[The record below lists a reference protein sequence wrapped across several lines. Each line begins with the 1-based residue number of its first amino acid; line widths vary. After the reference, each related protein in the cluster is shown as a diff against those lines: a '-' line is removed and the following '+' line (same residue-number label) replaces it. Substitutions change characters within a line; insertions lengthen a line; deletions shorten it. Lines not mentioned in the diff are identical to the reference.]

1 MKPVAVFKAANKTL
15 KAVGCSRTV
24 SRFVEN
30 MRGKYASILLFLV
43 LVVGGLSGVKTLQ
56 IRKLMAQTMTNP
68 PETVSSVVVHEDR
81 WQGALTAI
89 GSITAVQGV
98 TITPEI
104 PGTVKKI
111 AFESGAAVA
120 QGDLLVLLDVS
131 NEEAQL
137 RSIEAQSELAK
148 INLARAKALRAE
160 NTVSQSELDTA
171 EATLKQAQ
179 ASADAIKAT
188 IEKKT
193 IRAPFAGRLG
203 IRQINLGQY
212 LETGKPIV
220 SLQSLAPVHVDFSL
234 PQQDLARLK
243 KDMRVRLTTDAYP
256 GRSFEGVLT
265 AMNPDL
271 DADTRS
277 VGLQATLENAD
288 QALRPGMY
296 ARVELLLSEEQQVLV
311 IPATSILSAP
321 YGDSV
326 YVIEPKAGTNGA
338 TSELVVRQQFV
349 RTDRARGDFVAVESG
364 LKAGER
370 IVSSGL
376 FKLRNGMA
384 VIENNSL
391 SPKNEQAPTPPDR

>member
-1 MKPVAVFKAANKTL
+1 
-15 KAVGCSRTV
+15 
-24 SRFVEN
+24 
-30 MRGKYASILLFLV
+30 MRSTYASILLLLA
-43 LVVGGLSGVKTLQ
+43 LVVGGLSGLKALQ
-56 IRKLMAQTMTNP
+56 IRTLMAAAQSMANP
-68 PETVSSVVVHEDR
+68 PETVSSVIVREGR
-81 WQGALTAI
+81 WQGVLTAI

-111 AFESGAAVA
+111 AFESGATVA
-120 QGDLLVLLDVS
+120 QGDLLVLLDIS
-131 NEEAQL
+131 TEEAQL
-137 RSIEAQSELAK
+137 RSIEAQAELAK

-160 NTVSQSELDTA
+160 HTVSQSELDTA
-171 EATLKQAQ
+171 EATLKQTQ

-193 IRAPFAGRLG
+193 IRAPFTGRLG

-212 LETGKPIV
+212 VETGKPIV
-220 SLQSLAPVHVDFSL
+220 SLQSPAPVHVDFSL
-234 PQQDLARLK
+234 PQQDLARLEK
-243 KDMRVRLTTDAYP
+243 GMRVRLATDAYP
-256 GRSFEGVLT
+256 GRSFEAVLT
-265 AMNPDL
+265 AINPDL
-271 DADTRS
+271 DAGTRS
-277 VGLQATLENAD
+277 VGLQATLDNAD

-321 YGDSV
+321 YGDLV
-326 YVIEPKAGTNGA
+326 YVIESKPGKNRGP
-338 TSELVVRQQFV
+338 SELVVRQQFV
-349 RTDRARGDFVAVESG
+349 RTGRARGDFVAVESG

-384 VIENNSL
+384 VIENNNL
-391 SPKNEQAPTPPDR
+391 SPKSEEEPKPAEG